1 MTASLIDIVNILYRY
16 CMSIIDIVNI
26 LYRYFEY
33 IKFDRASSAWP
44 LGQPIETW
52 RSHCG
57 RIDDQ
62 ILLLVWASNTTTKT
76 TSKTN
81 TKTNTNTNTNVDSNI
96 DLRPTSISLL
106 AIEENKEGMGTYWKR
121 TFALLYSFLSRKMKN
136 SSLWKYKW
144 SNKGGL
150 AW

>member
-62 ILLLVWASNTTTKT
+62 ILLLVWASNTTTKKTNTTAKT

-81 TKTNTNTNTNVDSNI
+81 TNMDSII

-136 SSLWKYKW
+136 SRLWKYK
-144 SNKGGL
+144 
-150 AW
+150 